1 MSMDESRGSSPSV
14 DVSDSPSPIPSSSH
28 TPTHHACTNG
38 YHNGNA
44 DFAGFS
50 CSGPQNHLPAHL
62 QMHPVQSRSPAGMQ
76 ANSPLG
82 ELQFDVFVS
91 VPDDHQ
97 FIKRPLNAY
106 MIWTRQERKKILA
119 KDPKMKMNDV
129 SRLMGEKW
137 KTLSDKEK
145 KPFFEMS
152 KQSKLEHKKMGEKW
166 KTLSDKEKKPFF
178 EMSKQSKLE
187 HKKVLKDNPNLVYHP
202 QRKKPLKGTLK
213 GGDTSPPNMDMAPGT
228 PLGSGSGVPPPTLQ
242 SAVRSRLNGNS
253 NLSYQQGVPQAQVVA
268 PTPGTVLVAQALGVR
283 TPLHVQSTQQGT
295 SISFT
300 FQTPQSQ
307 PSIQRGA
314 YSSSHCSTSAHQNG
328 VVHQST
334 PATMHQMLDLYYTS
348 LCQPA
353 FPEPGETNSMAPPQY
368 YLDQYQQLHY
378 QAVAN
383 QHYSHQTATTGH
395 ASYQAI

>member
-152 KQSKLEHKKMGEKW
+152 KQSKLEHKK
-166 KTLSDKEKKPFF
+166 
-178 EMSKQSKLE
+178 
-187 HKKVLKDNPNLVYHP
+187 VLKDNPNLVYHP

-242 SAVRSRLNGNS
+242 SAVRSRLM
-253 NLSYQQGVPQAQVVA
+253 VA